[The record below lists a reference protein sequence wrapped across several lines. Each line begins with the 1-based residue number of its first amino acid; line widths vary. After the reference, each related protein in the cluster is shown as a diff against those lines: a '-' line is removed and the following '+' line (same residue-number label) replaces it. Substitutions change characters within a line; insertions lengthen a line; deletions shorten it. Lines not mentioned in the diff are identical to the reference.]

1 MTVSSRYIL
10 LAEDNPADVML
21 VREALEDRAVDCDLH
36 VIADGEQ
43 VVRFIEQIDSDRL
56 LNCPHL
62 VLLDLHL
69 PKRDGGEILKSLRAS
84 ERCGQTPVVILTSS
98 DSPRDEM
105 NAARHAALH
114 YFRKPAS
121 LEQFMQLGD
130 VVSGIIGPS
139 SRRKPS
145 FGGA

>member
-1 MTVSSRYIL
+1 M
-10 LAEDNPADVML
+10 LAEDNPADVLL
-21 VREALEDRAVDCDLH
+21 VREALEDRGVNCDLH
-36 VIADGEQ
+36 VIADGEEVVQFIQQ
-43 VVRFIEQIDSDRL
+43 VDSDRA
-56 LNCPHL
+56 LNCPRL

-98 DSPRDEM
+98 ESPRDEA
-105 NAARHAALH
+105 NATRYAALH

-130 VVSGIIGPS
+130 VINDIIEPASKRTPS
-139 SRRKPS
+139 WGDGRL
-145 FGGA
+145 GEA